1 MLGCGLFGDVWVPD
15 PPNAFGLGKS
25 HGDVEIAADRIVV
38 ADPHSPILIAPPTPA
53 GRLAGVV
60 NRATTIELLPK
71 PDVES
76 RGLPLPGAPHG
87 ISTVIVFEKPG
98 QLMEPVVGGGEPPPL
113 LVPACTTLFES
124 DPFAPLTVYVNVN
137 GLDEAFDGI
146 ESVQLVDDVA
156 ETDLP
161 PLTAEFAPQFV
172 VTLTVPP
179 DAGSDVGLTAIEQEA
194 PPVLGDV
201 QLTVMLP
208 EPSADAANDV
218 LVQVSVAAWTGIG
231 TMVKPLDATAA
242 ASTRLMMR

>member
-161 PLTAEFAPQFV
+161 PLTEEFAPQFV
-172 VTLTVPP
+172 VTFTVPP
-179 DAGSDVGLTAIEQEA
+179 DAGSDVGLTAIEQEL
-194 PPVLGDV
+194 PLVLGDE

-208 EPSADAANDV
+208 APSADAVKDE
-218 LVQVSVAAWTGIG
+218 LVQVSVVAWTGIG
-231 TMVKPLDATAA
+231 TMAKPLDATAA